1 MIIAYFIF
9 SFPSFSCLLEFTSSV
24 TTQNNSWYASISWK
38 NRRTNIK
45 VVFEWP
51 YSGTRINGI
60 SSINDSFWRSL
71 ICSNL
76 KSAWNKIFR
85 WLKRLSG
92 PKSKLQEICR
102 ATKLS
107 SYSFRDST
115 YSELLFIT
123 RDDVVSQRLKFGSA
137 FLSFSWES
145 KIALFFNFP
154 VSRARSEKL
163 CDFYWLQPQI
173 TCKSG
178 WIAQAE
184 KRYCVCV
191 SLRRNI

>member
-1 MIIAYFIF
+1 MYLFTQLNRSWPGGTLHVNWKGVEGQEYIREKTQIPYYYNNYYSLSMIIAYFIF
-9 SFPSFSCLLEFTSSV
+9 SFPSLSCLLEFTSSV
-24 TTQNNSWYASISWK
+24 TTQYNSWYASISWK

-60 SSINDSFWRSL
+60 SYINDSFWRSL

-107 SYSFRDST
+107 GYSFRDST
-115 YSELLFIT
+115 YSELLFIQNISPILT
-123 RDDVVSQRLKFGSA
+123 
-137 FLSFSWES
+137 
-145 KIALFFNFP
+145 
-154 VSRARSEKL
+154 
-163 CDFYWLQPQI
+163 
-173 TCKSG
+173 G
-178 WIAQAE
+178 W
-184 KRYCVCV
+184 KHTHN
-191 SLRRNI
+191 SP

>member
-9 SFPSFSCLLEFTSSV
+9 SFPSLSCLLEFTSSV

-60 SSINDSFWRSL
+60 SSINYSFWRSL

-92 PKSKLQEICR
+92 PKSKLT
-102 ATKLS
+102 TKLS
-107 SYSFRDST
+107 AYSFRDST
-115 YSELLFIT
+115 YSELLFIQNISPNPRT
-123 RDDVVSQRLKFGSA
+123 ESASFFKRSPERVKAPSLNPSANQIFG
-137 FLSFSWES
+137 FKNVRIRVDW
-145 KIALFFNFP
+145 ALFSLVFLREVEWP
-154 VSRARSEKL
+154 SGQHVG
-163 CDFYWLQPQI
+163 PQ
-173 TCKSG
+173 
-178 WIAQAE
+178 AA
-184 KRYCVCV
+184 
-191 SLRRNI
+191 

>member
-60 SSINDSFWRSL
+60 SYINDSFWRSL

-92 PKSKLQEICR
+92 PKSKLT
-102 ATKLS
+102 TKLS
-107 SYSFRDST
+107 AYSFRDST
-115 YSELLFIT
+115 CSELLFIQNISPNPLT
-123 RDDVVSQRLKFGSA
+123 ETAFFLNALQRGLRPRPWIRRLIRYSVLKMSGFVWIGPY
-137 FLSFSWES
+137 FL
-145 KIALFFNFP
+145 
-154 VSRARSEKL
+154 
-163 CDFYWLQPQI
+163 
-173 TCKSG
+173 
-178 WIAQAE
+178 
-184 KRYCVCV
+184 
-191 SLRRNI
+191 

>member
-1 MIIAYFIF
+1 MQQN
-9 SFPSFSCLLEFTSSV
+9 FPHTH
-24 TTQNNSWYASISWK
+24 
-38 NRRTNIK
+38 
-45 VVFEWP
+45 
-51 YSGTRINGI
+51 
-60 SSINDSFWRSL
+60 
-71 ICSNL
+71 
-76 KSAWNKIFR
+76 
-85 WLKRLSG
+85 
-92 PKSKLQEICR
+92 
-102 ATKLS
+102 
-107 SYSFRDST
+107 FRDST

-191 SLRRNI
+191 TTQKDITPKGYMLLGYSVEEDKDSRLCSRSNGARLGLGRLKMLPRWPSRATCWCWFLYLQ